1 MGVYAIRPRALSSSA
16 LMGLGASSSASV
28 LNTSHAITARARK
41 SGAGGIAAR
50 PSATIVAA
58 TTPTATVA
66 RNAAGQ
72 GRRWPRRTA
81 GVSATDARNALAM
94 SDGNGGTPTSG
105 SATLSDAKIDTTKK
119 TYPSHGRGWTTA
131 RYHGSKVARSARV
144 TSNARNAAF
153 REVSVVAAQYA
164 ASTKRRS
171 DFRSEP
177 SSARMSTKTAKS
189 SQRSRR

>member
-16 LMGLGASSSASV
+16 PMGSGASSGASV
-28 LNTSHAITARARK
+28 LTTSHAITARARK

-50 PSATIVAA
+50 PSATMVAA
-58 TTPTATVA
+58 TTPTATVV

-119 TYPSHGRGWTTA
+119 TYPSHGRGCTTA
-131 RYHGSKVARSARV
+131 RYHGSKVARIASA
-144 TSNARNAAF
+144 TS
-153 REVSVVAAQYA
+153 SP
-164 ASTKRRS
+164 K
-171 DFRSEP
+171 
-177 SSARMSTKTAKS
+177 KTAFSEVKVTLA
-189 SQRSRR
+189 